1 MRRRGRILG
10 VVRRF
15 LLPAAAVATLIAA
28 TPLAYAAASKPLPG
42 LPLFTDGYRSW
53 TKLNRKPIPP
63 RASDPH
69 YSVKNVYASKP
80 KTGARYPYGTVI
92 VKEGLQPGK
101 KWIRLMAV
109 MRKVRGAG
117 TRNND
122 WQMREWTRSSP
133 TARFTEIASGAV
145 CYSCHV
151 GAKRNDYVFTK
162 R

>member
-1 MRRRGRILG
+1 MLGVMRRLS
-10 VVRRF
+10 VS
-15 LLPAAAVATLIAA
+15 AAA
-28 TPLAYAAASKPLPG
+28 AAALVVAASFAYGGVSKPLPG
-42 LPLFTDGYRSW
+42 LPAYAAAYKSW

-63 RASDPH
+63 RANDPH
-69 YSVKNVYASKP
+69 YSVKNVYASK
-80 KTGARYPYGTVI
+80 KKSGARYPYGTVI

-101 KWIRLMAV
+101 GWVRLMAV
-109 MRKVRGAG
+109 MRKVRGASP
-117 TRNND
+117 RNND
-122 WQMREWTRSSP
+122 WQMREWVRSSP